1 MQEYQL
7 VDSQDTVYRDGTIKL
22 HTQEGFEGM
31 RRVGQLSAR
40 ILDEVADWVKP
51 GVTTESIDT
60 KVREMMMD
68 AGAVPATLGY
78 RGYAHSSCISIN
90 HVICHGIPSDK
101 VLKEGD
107 ILNVDVTSL
116 LDGWHGDTSRMYFV
130 GEPSIKA
137 KRLVDVTYEC
147 MMLGIE
153 AAKPG
158 ARLGDIGAAI
168 ENVVPRAHGS
178 QARSIGSPAV
188 KLDVGTRASSPKEQS
203 EKSPWVFRAGML
215 VLLGVLLIGLFA
227 YRSRPQ
233 LYNNTTLRPAL
244 ETACK
249 IMRCTLPARVDV
261 ASLKMVKRNVYS
273 HPSTPNA
280 LVINVS
286 FRNEAEFA
294 QQLPVLQMVLS
305 NRVGRVVAKQDFI
318 PNHYMPNW
326 QDGAVIEANQQL
338 DVKLEVTD
346 PGQDAQNFEFHFLEF
361 KS

>member
-1 MQEYQL
+1 MSIFDALEELHSDEAMTDEQRASSSVSSVGSPAPLNSIDSSDGLSNETAALDITYSDFDIFSKDADLPEIAYFDQTRDTPDFDFDAVEMGNDETFNDYIFAHDITIDANANSSTNKSVSNISQQSAEYAQ
-7 VDSQDTVYRDGTIKL
+7 VDFVGKEQSSEPLIFKYRDS
-22 HTQEGFEGM
+22 EPPD
-31 RRVGQLSAR
+31 SA
-40 ILDEVADWVKP
+40 VAATD
-51 GVTTESIDT
+51 IDS
-60 KVREMMMD
+60 
-68 AGAVPATLGY
+68 AT
-78 RGYAHSSCISIN
+78 
-90 HVICHGIPSDK
+90 D
-101 VLKEGD
+101 
-107 ILNVDVTSL
+107 
-116 LDGWHGDTSRMYFV
+116 
-130 GEPSIKA
+130 
-137 KRLVDVTYEC
+137 
-147 MMLGIE
+147 
-153 AAKPG
+153 
-158 ARLGDIGAAI
+158 
-168 ENVVPRAHGS
+168 NVVPRAHGA

-188 KLDVGTRASSPKEQS
+188 KVDVGTRASSPKEQS
-203 EKSPWVFRAGML
+203 EKSPWLFRAGML
-215 VLLGVLLIGLFA
+215 VLLGVLLIGLFT